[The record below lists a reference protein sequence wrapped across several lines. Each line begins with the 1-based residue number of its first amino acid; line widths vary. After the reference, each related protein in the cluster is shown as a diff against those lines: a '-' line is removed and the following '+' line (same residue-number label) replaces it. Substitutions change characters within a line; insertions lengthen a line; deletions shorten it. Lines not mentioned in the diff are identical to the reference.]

1 MYYVGTC
8 ISLVR
13 RGYIYQPYKCTS
25 WVHLSALHYKCTSLV
40 HLSAL
45 RTTWL
50 HVSVLHNNYTG
61 VRAEVL
67 ENTTV
72 VARRCVF
79 ADCTSSTE
87 QHTTR
92 PLLWQTSTELK
103 KQRAEL
109 CAHTTVALRSEWA
122 RWLHSED
129 QYTTQ
134 ARIWWDH
141 CTQMCAHWL
150 HFEDHTQHRPECDEI
165 LLHTEVCVCTLTFC
179 RHKHMQYEARKC

>member
-1 MYYVGTC
+1 MS
-8 ISLVR
+8 ISLTSVLR
-13 RGYIYQPYKCTS
+13 WYIYQPYVLRGYMHQPFFVGTYS
-25 WVHLSALHYKCTSLV
+25 SLTC
-40 HLSAL
+40 
-45 RTTWL
+45 TTWL

-79 ADCTSSTE
+79 AECSSSTE

-92 PLLWQTSTELK
+92 PLLWQTSAELK

-129 QYTTQ
+129 QYTTH
-134 ARIWWDH
+134 ARIWWDITAH
-141 CTQMCAHWL
+141 RGVRVHADILSTQTHAIRGPNML
-150 HFEDHTQHRPECDEI
+150 R
-165 LLHTEVCVCTLTFC
+165 
-179 RHKHMQYEARKC
+179 